1 MNVAVLGTGIMGAPM
16 ARNIARAGHRVRA
29 YNRTREK
36 AEPLAAEGIEVA
48 GDPTHAV
55 VGADVVLTMV
65 SDADAVMA
73 LADQFPS
80 GTAIWWQA
88 STIGIEGTERCA
100 QLAAKRGLT
109 FVDAPVGG
117 TKQPAEQGELLVLAS
132 GPHAALD
139 ACAPLFDAV
148 GSTTLRL
155 GEAGAGTRFKLVFN
169 HWLLALVENLAETIA
184 FAEAIDVDPRGFVE
198 VLAKSPVG
206 APYAGLKG
214 PAMIDRSFDTAFPL
228 ALAAKD
234 ARLAIEAAERHGL
247 DLGLMP
253 VVRERFERAVA
264 RGHGDD
270 DLAAA
275 IFGTVD

>member
-16 ARNIARAGHRVRA
+16 ARNIARAGHHVRA
-29 YNRTREK
+29 YNRTRAK
-36 AEPLAAEGIEVA
+36 AEPLAADGIA
-48 GDPTHAV
+48 IADDPTHAV
-55 VGADVVLTMV
+55 VGADVVVTMV
-65 SDADAVMA
+65 ADADAVMA

-80 GTAIWWQA
+80 GDALWWQA
-88 STIGIEGTERCA
+88 STIGIEGIERCA
-100 QLAAKRGLT
+100 ALAEERGLT
-109 FVDAPVGG
+109 LVDAPVGG
-117 TKQPAEQGELLVLAS
+117 TKQPAEEGQLLVLAS
-132 GPHAALD
+132 GPAAALD

-148 GSTTLRL
+148 GSTTIRL
-155 GEAGAGTRFKLVFN
+155 GEAGSGTRFKLVFN

-198 VLAKSPVG
+198 VLARSPVG

-214 PAMIDRSFDTAFPL
+214 PAMVDREFDTSFPL

-253 VVRERFERAVA
+253 VVRERFERAIA
-264 RGHGDD
+264 AGHGDE

-275 IFGTVD
+275 IYGSVG